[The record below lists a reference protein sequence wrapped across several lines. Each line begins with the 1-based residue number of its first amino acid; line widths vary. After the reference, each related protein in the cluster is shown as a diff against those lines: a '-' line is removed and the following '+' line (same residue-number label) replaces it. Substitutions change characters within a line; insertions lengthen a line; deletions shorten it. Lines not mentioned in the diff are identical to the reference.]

1 MLSVIISGH
10 GAFASGMEKA
20 MLQVI
25 GEQEQCV
32 AIDFPPEATTQQLE
46 AQFQTAMA
54 EIGTDD
60 GLVFI
65 TDLLGGSPFRLAST
79 IAMGND
85 NIEVVTGA
93 NLQLILEMML
103 ERDELNSHEFREQ
116 ALQCGH
122 RGMTSLF
129 DEMAKKQQ
137 AAAASE
143 GI

>member
-25 GEQEQCV
+25 GEQEQCI
-32 AIDFPPEATTQQLE
+32 AIDFPPESTTQQLE
-46 AQFQTAMA
+46 AQFQQAIMQV
-54 EIGTDD
+54 GTEN

-79 IAMGND
+79 IAMSQD
-85 NIEVVTGA
+85 NIEVVAGA

-103 ERDELNSHEFREQ
+103 ERDELTSSQFREQ

-129 DEMAKKQQ
+129 DEMSKQPQ
-137 AAAASE
+137 QEMACE